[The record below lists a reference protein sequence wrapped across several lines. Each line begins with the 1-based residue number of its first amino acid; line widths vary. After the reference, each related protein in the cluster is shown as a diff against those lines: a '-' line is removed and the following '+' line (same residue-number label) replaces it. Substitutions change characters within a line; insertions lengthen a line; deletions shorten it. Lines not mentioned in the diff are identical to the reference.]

1 MNPTRPS
8 RTRALLSDPH
18 FWIPVIV
25 LVLGLIVLR
34 WIA

>member
-8 RTRALLSDPH
+8 RARALLGDPH

-25 LVLGLIVLR
+25 LILGLAVLR